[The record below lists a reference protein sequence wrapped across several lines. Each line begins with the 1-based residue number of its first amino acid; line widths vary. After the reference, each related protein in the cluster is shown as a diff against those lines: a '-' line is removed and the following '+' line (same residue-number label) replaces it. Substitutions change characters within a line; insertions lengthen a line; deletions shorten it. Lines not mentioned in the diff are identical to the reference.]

1 MKKTSKIWIGV
12 LLILLVVSAAAGGLW
27 AVSRLLPAEE
37 DESEVRFFL
46 ADGMRY
52 TPIERLEGT
61 ASGFTIPSTELG
73 PLLEE
78 AKRAVEE
85 RMAAEQAKS
94 RLEGLVIG
102 IDPGH
107 QNKGDSAK
115 EPNAPGSAVMK
126 AAVASGT
133 TGRFSKVPEHQVTLA
148 VGLLL
153 RDMLEE
159 AGATVIMTRET
170 GNVNISNVQRAM
182 LLNEAKV
189 DLAVRIH
196 CDGADSSD
204 VRGASM
210 LVPAGDYVRGIEE
223 ASYKAGSI
231 VMDSFVAITGAK
243 NRGLS
248 KRDDQTGFNW
258 STVPVITIEM
268 GFMSN
273 EQEDAKLVS
282 EDYQRLCAQGLYEGI
297 AQWHEQ
303 VFR

>member
-1 MKKTSKIWIGV
+1 MKKTSKIWIGMLIV
-12 LLILLVVSAAAGGLW
+12 LLVISAAGGGLW
-27 AVSRLLPAEE
+27 AVSRMLPVEE
-37 DESEVRFFL
+37 DESEDRLFL

-52 TPIERLEGT
+52 TPTERSKGAEV
-61 ASGFTIPSTELG
+61 GFAVPSTDLL

-85 RMAAEQAKS
+85 KMAAEQARS

-107 QNKGDSAK
+107 QNKGDSTK

-133 TGRFSKVPEHQVTLA
+133 TGRFTKVPEHKVTLA

-153 RDMLEE
+153 RDMLKE

-170 GNVNISNVQRAM
+170 GDVNISNAQRAV
-182 LLNEAKV
+182 LLNEAEV

-204 VRGASM
+204 IHGASM
-210 LVPAGDYVRGIEE
+210 LVPSGDFVCGIEE
-223 ASYKAGSI
+223 ASYRAGSI
-231 VMDSFVAITGAK
+231 VMDSFVAVTGAK

-273 EQEDAKLVS
+273 EQEDRKLVS
-282 EDYQRLCAQGLYEGI
+282 EDYQRLCAQGLFEGI
-297 AQWHEQ
+297 AQWYEQ
-303 VFR
+303 VR